1 MIMNV
6 AAFIEWL
13 KTQDQAAEVRVMRA
27 ERMRNSYEGGM
38 DVTDVPFDPDPI
50 RGTVT
55 YTDYT
60 EDWAKHLGRTDSTLF
75 LGESS

>member
-1 MIMNV
+1 MNV

-27 ERMRNSYEGGM
+27 ERMRGWESGSS
-38 DVTDVPFDPDPI
+38 VTDVPFDPDPI

-60 EDWAKHLGRTDSTLF
+60 EDWANSLGRNDSTLF